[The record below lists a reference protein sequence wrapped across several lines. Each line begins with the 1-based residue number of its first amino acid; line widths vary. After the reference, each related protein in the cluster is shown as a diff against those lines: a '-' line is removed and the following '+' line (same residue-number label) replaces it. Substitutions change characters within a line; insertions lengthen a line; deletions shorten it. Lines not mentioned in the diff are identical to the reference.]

1 MTPQSANLPVEAHD
15 TEVIELQ
22 SDNTEQFVTFYFGQ
36 HYFGLPIDD
45 VIEINKALDITPV
58 PLAPAY
64 VAGVVNL
71 RGQILTAVHLAQK
84 VGMSVNLSN
93 GTKTDDM
100 QPDGDEAE
108 DRAMPDTPK
117 FNNVIMGNREEPVS
131 LLVERIGDVMSVP
144 VNRIEPPPA
153 IIEGVDAR
161 YVSKVCKLKGELLI
175 ILDSKAMEQ
184 PENSNERQ
192 A

>member
-1 MTPQSANLPVEAHD
+1 MTTETANLPVEAQSAD
-15 TEVIELQ
+15 VVELQ
-22 SDNTEQFVTFYFGQ
+22 GDNTEQFVTFYFGQ
-36 HYFGLPIDD
+36 HFFGLPIDD

-58 PLAPAY
+58 PLAPPY

-84 VGMSVNLSN
+84 VGLHTYLCDREEESQEEESV
-93 GTKTDDM
+93 
-100 QPDGDEAE
+100 
-108 DRAMPDTPK
+108 PK

-144 VNRIEPPPA
+144 RNRIEPPPA
-153 IIEGVDAR
+153 IIEGVEAK

-184 PENSNERQ
+184 PENNNERS
-192 A
+192 AGA

>member
-1 MTPQSANLPVEAHD
+1 MTAQSANLPVEAHK
-15 TEVIELQ
+15 TEIVEFQ
-22 SDNTEQFVTFYFGQ
+22 NDNTEQFVTFYFDQ

-84 VGMSVNLSN
+84 VGMRVSLPE
-93 GTKTDDM
+93 GTESDD
-100 QPDGDEAE
+100 E
-108 DRAMPDTPK
+108 DQVTERDMADQK

>member
-1 MTPQSANLPVEAHD
+1 MTQNANLPVEAQD

-22 SDNTEQFVTFYFGQ
+22 RDNTEQFVTFYFGQ

-84 VGMSVNLSN
+84 VGMRVNRPASIDSDA
-93 GTKTDDM
+93 K
-100 QPDGDEAE
+100 DGDDQ
-108 DRAMPDTPK
+108 DRISEQK
-117 FNNVIMGNREEPVS
+117 FNNVIMGSREEPVS

-144 VNRIEPPPA
+144 RNNIEPPPA
-153 IIEGVDAR
+153 IIEGVDAK
-161 YVSKVCKLKGELLI
+161 YVSKVCKLKGKLLI
-175 ILDSKAMEQ
+175 ILDPKAMEQ
-184 PENSNERQ
+184 PESNNELQ

>member
-1 MTPQSANLPVEAHD
+1 MTPQSTNLPVEAHD

-22 SDNTEQFVTFYFGQ
+22 TDNTEQFVTFYFGQ

-84 VGMSVNLSN
+84 VGMRATVP
-93 GTKTDDM
+93 GDTEEDKGDDGGRGIISD
-100 QPDGDEAE
+100 Q
-108 DRAMPDTPK
+108 K
-117 FNNVIMGNREEPVS
+117 FNNVIMGSREEPVS
-131 LLVERIGDVMSVP
+131 LLVERIGDVMSVS

-161 YVSKVCKLKGELLI
+161 YVSKVCKLKSELLI

>member
-1 MTPQSANLPVEAHD
+1 MNTPGTNVPAETEN
-15 TEVIELQ
+15 TEVVELHT
-22 SDNTEQFVTFYFGQ
+22 DNTEQFVTFYFGE

-84 VGMSVNLSN
+84 VGLHVPLTAENR
-93 GTKTDDM
+93 
-100 QPDGDEAE
+100 DEDSDQTE
-108 DRAMPDTPK
+108 ESSK
-117 FNNVIMGNREEPVS
+117 EESSKKYNNVIMGSREEPVS

-144 VNRIEPPPA
+144 RNKIEPPPA
-153 IIEGVDAR
+153 IIEGVDAK
-161 YVSKVCKLKGELLI
+161 YVSKVCKLDGELLI
-175 ILDSKAMEQ
+175 ILDPAAMER

>member
-1 MTPQSANLPVEAHD
+1 MTQNANLPVEAQD

-22 SDNTEQFVTFYFGQ
+22 RDNTEQFVTFYFGQ

-84 VGMSVNLSN
+84 VGMRGNRPDSIEPEDN
-93 GTKTDDM
+93 DDGHNKISE
-100 QPDGDEAE
+100 Q
-108 DRAMPDTPK
+108 K
-117 FNNVIMGNREEPVS
+117 FNNVIMGSREEPVS

-144 VNRIEPPPA
+144 RNNIEPPPA

-161 YVSKVCKLKGELLI
+161 YVSKVCKLKGKLLI
-175 ILDSKAMEQ
+175 ILDPKAMEQ
-184 PENSNERQ
+184 PESDNERQ
-192 A
+192 T

>member
-1 MTPQSANLPVEAHD
+1 MTAQSANLPVEAHN
-15 TEVIELQ
+15 TEVVEFQ
-22 SDNTEQFVTFYFGQ
+22 NDNTEQFVTFYFGQ

-84 VGMSVNLSN
+84 VGMR
-93 GTKTDDM
+93 TDIPLDS
-100 QPDGDEAE
+100 DTGDEDQARDNGME
-108 DRAMPDTPK
+108 NQK

-175 ILDSKAMEQ
+175 ILDSNAMEQ

>member
-1 MTPQSANLPVEAHD
+1 MTQNANLPVEAQD

-22 SDNTEQFVTFYFGQ
+22 RDNTEQFVTFYFGE

-84 VGMSVNLSN
+84 VGMRVNRPDSAETGN
-93 GTKTDDM
+93 N
-100 QPDGDEAE
+100 DGDSNDQNKISEQ
-108 DRAMPDTPK
+108 K
-117 FNNVIMGNREEPVS
+117 FNNVIMGSREEPVS
-131 LLVERIGDVMSVP
+131 LLVERIGDVMSVTR
-144 VNRIEPPPA
+144 NNIEPPPA

-161 YVSKVCKLKGELLI
+161 YVSKVCKLKGKLLI
-175 ILDSKAMEQ
+175 ILDPKAMEQ
-184 PENSNERQ
+184 PESDNERQ

>member
-1 MTPQSANLPVEAHD
+1 MNAPGANVPAK
-15 TEVIELQ
+15 TENTDVVELQ
-22 SDNTEQFVTFYFGQ
+22 TDNSEQFVTFYFGE

-58 PLAPAY
+58 PLAPSY
-64 VAGVVNL
+64 VTGVVNL
-71 RGQILTAVHLAQK
+71 RGQILTAVNLAKK
-84 VGMSVNLSN
+84 VGLE
-93 GTKTDDM
+93 TDPGS
-100 QPDGDEAE
+100 QPEEPGDAGHQEETGPA
-108 DRAMPDTPK
+108 DNK
-117 FNNVIMGNREEPVS
+117 FNNVIMGNREEPIS

-144 VNRIEPPPA
+144 VGQIEPPPA

-161 YVSKVCKLKGELLI
+161 YVSKVCKLQGQLLI

-184 PENSNERQ
+184 PEQDNERQ